1 MGINTAAINY
11 ETVHYPGQSLAQA
24 HPDRLATLALLHG
37 FCTPY
42 LATSR
47 ILELGC
53 GDGTNLISVALSLP
67 EAMCVGIDLAEAG
80 IKKGRA
86 YIQQLGLKNIDLQQ
100 YDILEI
106 DGNFGQFDFIIA
118 HGLYAWVPENVRD
131 KILSICKTNLA
142 EKGVAYVS
150 YNTYPGAYLRNMVRD
165 MMRYHVGEME
175 TAQQKIE
182 QARAFVEFIADSA
195 RDDSEVYRPLLMK
208 ERERIRGFLD
218 SSLFHDDLA
227 DCNSPVYF
235 SEFMAHAARYGLQ
248 YLSEAQFFETQAGI
262 FPPDVVEVLNRISD
276 SRIAKEQYLDFLK
289 GRRFRQTLLCHAENK
304 VIENPQSEAVIQF
317 YIAAPLYP
325 EAQPCDVN
333 SQALAVFRGPKNSAI
348 QTDNPLI
355 KAALLRLGS
364 TWPRALHFSE
374 LFNEAYNACAIKPD
388 KHESEKALADM
399 LLRAYA
405 GAVVE
410 FHTIPFS
417 FVVNPGEFPVAS
429 PLARLQS
436 LNGNKVTNLRHYT
449 IRIEDPVGHRL
460 LQLLDGSRNRADL
473 IDALSQWVDSEN
485 VDFLKQATETRSTKA
500 IREKVADQLETSLTE
515 LGHLALLTA

>member
-1 MGINTAAINY
+1 
-11 ETVHYPGQSLAQA
+11 
-24 HPDRLATLALLHG
+24 
-37 FCTPY
+37 
-42 LATSR
+42 
-47 ILELGC
+47 
-53 GDGTNLISVALSLP
+53 
-67 EAMCVGIDLAEAG
+67 
-80 IKKGRA
+80 
-86 YIQQLGLKNIDLQQ
+86 
-100 YDILEI
+100 
-106 DGNFGQFDFIIA
+106 
-118 HGLYAWVPENVRD
+118 
-131 KILSICKTNLA
+131 
-142 EKGVAYVS
+142 
-150 YNTYPGAYLRNMVRD
+150 
-165 MMRYHVGEME
+165 
-175 TAQQKIE
+175 
-182 QARAFVEFIADSA
+182 
-195 RDDSEVYRPLLMK
+195 
-208 ERERIRGFLD
+208 
-218 SSLFHDDLA
+218 
-227 DCNSPVYF
+227 
-235 SEFMAHAARYGLQ
+235 MAHAARYGLQ

-485 VDFLKQATETRSTKA
+485 VDFLKQATETRSSKT